1 MNKFFQVSSIVDEF
15 VFAREGAAK
24 GNGGLNRIYE
34 RRVDQLFCAEC
45 DLLVEVSHSQ
55 WNFDSGFQL

>member
-34 RRVDQLFCAEC
+34 RRVD
-45 DLLVEVSHSQ
+45 
-55 WNFDSGFQL
+55 

>member
-1 MNKFFQVSSIVDEF
+1 MFSRGFYFLLCSLIVQFDAVAVQGSSVVDEF

-34 RRVDQLFCAEC
+34 RRVD
-45 DLLVEVSHSQ
+45 
-55 WNFDSGFQL
+55 